1 MMDNP
6 NQEHSE
12 INEAEKR
19 LISELQDGKK
29 SGEENGWISSE
40 KVRDYFKTI
49 EK

>member
-6 NQEHSE
+6 KQEQSE

-19 LISELQDGKK
+19 LISELQDGKE
-29 SGEENGWISSE
+29 SGEESGWISCE
-40 KVRDYFKTI
+40 KVRDYFRTE